1 MFDTKSIDARREPL
15 RFTRDRFRHASAADI
30 LDATLDATARTVL
43 RAQSSLARR
52 GLFDALL
59 SATVQIALAALIV
72 ACGTAAVGLF
82 WMAIR

>member
-15 RFTRDRFRHASAADI
+15 RLSRDRFRHTSAADI

-72 ACGTAAVGLF
+72 ACATAAVGLL